1 MKVTLN
7 LTHPTEAWG
16 TAIFEDGGKAHWI
29 DGRSSVL
36 VYERNGV
43 YTPIYGDGGDIRP
56 HLNLIAL
63 KVQRSMMSSPMREM
77 TPWEVMSHDRA
88 MAHYYGN
95 GELVVKTI
103 YPIIPILIQNGEQV
117 VKWKS

>member
-29 DGRSSVL
+29 DGRSSVI
-36 VYERNGV
+36 VYEKWGT
-43 YTPIYGDGGDIRP
+43 YTPIYGDGGDIR
-56 HLNLIAL
+56 HDLNLIAL
-63 KVQRSMMSSPMREM
+63 KVSRSMMSSPMRGM
-77 TPWEVMSHDRA
+77 TSKEVMSHDRA

-95 GELVVKTI
+95 GLPKVKTI
-103 YPIIPILIQNGEQV
+103 YPPIPILIQNGEQV

>member
-16 TAIFEDGGKAHWI
+16 TAIFDDGGKAHWI
-29 DGRSSVL
+29 DGRSSVI

-43 YTPIYGDGGDIRP
+43 YTPIYGDGDPR
-56 HLNLIAL
+56 HRMNLISL

-77 TPWEVMSHDRA
+77 SQEEVMSHDRA

-95 GELVVKTI
+95 GEPKVKTI
-103 YPIIPILIQNGEQV
+103 YPIIPILFQNGERVNQ
-117 VKWKS
+117 WKS

>member
-29 DGRSSVL
+29 DGRSSVI

-43 YTPIYGDGGDIRP
+43 YTPIYGDGDGCLR
-56 HLNLIAL
+56 HRMNLVAL
-63 KVQRSMMSSPMREM
+63 KVQRSMMSPMREM
-77 TPWEVMSHDRA
+77 TPEEVMSHDRA

-95 GELVVKTI
+95 GQPKVKTI
-103 YPIIPILIQNGEQV
+103 YPIIPILFQNGERVNQ
-117 VKWKS
+117 WES